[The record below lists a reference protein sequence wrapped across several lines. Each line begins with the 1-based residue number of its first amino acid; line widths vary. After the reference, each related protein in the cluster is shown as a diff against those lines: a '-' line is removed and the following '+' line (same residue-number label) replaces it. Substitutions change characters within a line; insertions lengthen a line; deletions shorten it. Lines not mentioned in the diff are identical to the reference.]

1 MRCREQSQNSMSMAR
16 SCLDSSLSLFRH
28 SMKSLRPPC
37 GPSSQMKAHSL
48 GRRSSRC
55 VRPTTREK
63 QPELLSHDELLC
75 IERSG
80 GKKTQNGSTVRLT
93 REYLESYL
101 RERRQSR
108 LVEHADAAHL
118 LNFGRV
124 HPLPSHWFEDV
135 PHGGRLLKSALE
147 EV

>member
-55 VRPTTREK
+55 VRPTRRER
-63 QPELLSHDELLC
+63 QRAALSHGERLC
-75 IERSG
+75 L
-80 GKKTQNGSTVRLT
+80 KKYEKKNVSTVRLT
-93 REYLESYL
+93 REYLEPYL
-101 RERRQSR
+101 CERRQSR

-124 HPLPSHWFEDV
+124 HPLPSHRFEDV
-135 PHGGRLLKSALE
+135 PHRGRLLKSALE